1 MLGFGHNSVKG
12 DVVGSRSA
20 GVVLVLGLLAGCSSD
35 PAPDEGGGSPG
46 PSPTQTSSDST
57 SSAATPSPAPTPSV
71 EPATGKKL
79 TIPGLENDVLTFRL
93 PEGDWYLSRAGRAG
107 NLSTGLKSWRID
119 GGTIPVGDSIT
130 LDEGAQ
136 AAIENR
142 SFGGPK
148 LSRSDNR
155 VVDGVEGYVVE
166 GKDRSGFTYIYGTVV
181 GDSLAYVQ
189 FDFANDS
196 PKAKAWVE
204 SVLASVEWL

>member
-1 MLGFGHNSVKG
+1 
-12 DVVGSRSA
+12 
-20 GVVLVLGLLAGCSSD
+20 VLVLGLLAGCSSD

-57 SSAATPSPAPTPSV
+57 SSAGTPSPEPTPSV

-79 TIPGLENDVLTFRL
+79 TIPGIEGDVFTFRL
-93 PEGDWYLSRAGRAG
+93 PEGDWLIGRAGRAG
-107 NLSTGLKSWRID
+107 NLTTGLKYWTID
-119 GGTIPVGDSIT
+119 GGATPAFGSTT
-130 LDEGAQ
+130 LDVGAQ
-136 AAIENR
+136 GAIENR
-142 SFGGPK
+142 SLGGPK

-189 FDFANDS
+189 FDFADDS
-196 PKAKAWVE
+196 PKAKSWVE